1 MDLSGV
7 VLLMVGYVSVDSEAP
22 VVTSSV
28 STQFFRGAHRGVSVR
43 AC

>member
-28 STQFFRGAHRGVSVR
+28 PT
-43 AC
+43 

>member
-7 VLLMVGYVSVDSEAP
+7 VLLVVGYVSVDSE
-22 VVTSSV
+22 VSVMTSSV
-28 STQFFRGAHRGVSVR
+28 PTQSFIGAHRGVSVR

>member
-7 VLLMVGYVSVDSEAP
+7 VLLVVRDVSVDSEAP

-28 STQFFRGAHRGVSVR
+28 PTQSFRGVHRGVSVR